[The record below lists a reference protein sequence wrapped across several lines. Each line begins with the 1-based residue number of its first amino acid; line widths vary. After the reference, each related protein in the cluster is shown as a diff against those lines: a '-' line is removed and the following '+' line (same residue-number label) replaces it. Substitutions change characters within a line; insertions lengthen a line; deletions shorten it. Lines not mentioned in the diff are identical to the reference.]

1 MRNTTP
7 KTTHR
12 ALWIAQ
18 GLLAALFLFAGGMKL
33 VVPLAQLAAMAPLPA
48 AFMRFIGVVETLGAL
63 GLVLPGLTRVL
74 PILTPLAAAG
84 LVVVMTGAV
93 VVTLAIGGGAGALVP
108 FVVGVLA
115 AAIAY
120 GRWRVVPLRAAA
132 RRVVLAR
139 A

>member
-1 MRNTTP
+1 MRDTTP
-7 KTTHR
+7 TTTHR

-33 VVPLAQLAAMAPLPA
+33 VVPLAQLAAMGPLPA
-48 AFMRFIGVVETLGAL
+48 AFMRFIGGVETLGAL

-84 LVVVMTGAV
+84 LVIVMTGAV

-120 GRWRVVPLRAAA
+120 GRWRVVPLHAAA
-132 RRVVLAR
+132 RRVAFAR